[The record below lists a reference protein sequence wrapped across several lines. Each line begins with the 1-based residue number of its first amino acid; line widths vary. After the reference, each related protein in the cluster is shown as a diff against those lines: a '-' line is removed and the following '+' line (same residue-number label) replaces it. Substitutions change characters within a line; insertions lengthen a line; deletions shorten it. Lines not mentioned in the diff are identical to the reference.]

1 VAARQAHLV
10 VVVSAIDQADQRI
23 TLQAPDGSTENI
35 HVTNA
40 DALQNVHIGDRIAIT
55 LTQSVAIALAPE
67 SSSAQ

>member
-1 VAARQAHLV
+1 
-10 VVVSAIDQADQRI
+10 
-23 TLQAPDGSTENI
+23 
-35 HVTNA
+35 VTNA